1 MKAPEF
7 LAVSCTRHVS
17 LWSTN
22 TDTSTNMDTNMSVDT
37 HMSADMNTN
46 TNEIPLLPPA
56 FALHC

>member
-7 LAVSCTRHVS
+7 LAVSCTHHVS
-17 LWSTN
+17 RGS
-22 TDTSTNMDTNMSVDT
+22 DTGTNMDSNMSVET
-37 HMSADMNTN
+37 NTNADMNIN